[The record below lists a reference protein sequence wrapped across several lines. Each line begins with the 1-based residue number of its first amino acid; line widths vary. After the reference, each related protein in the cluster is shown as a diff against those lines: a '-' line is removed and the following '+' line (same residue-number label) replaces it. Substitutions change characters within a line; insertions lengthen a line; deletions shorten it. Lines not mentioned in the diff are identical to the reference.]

1 MKKIK
6 SLKPDQLYNHCNLV
20 QFKFKTTADL
30 EALEQP
36 LGQQRA
42 LEAVEFAVDI
52 EADGFNLFV
61 HGASGLG
68 KHEMVKQIL
77 DQRISDEQAG
87 FDWCYVNNFENPQQP
102 RVLKLP
108 AGMGQQLRKDMA
120 SLVEDLLM
128 SLPSSFQSEE
138 YNSRRQAI
146 EDELNT
152 RQERTFRKLSQDA
165 EKRGIAILHAP
176 QGYTLGPMVDGKL
189 LDPPDYEK
197 LPLAERERIEKLI
210 ADIQLELQAMVR
222 GMPLLQ
228 REHHQRIKALNR
240 EITQH
245 TVEQLIAWIEK
256 NYQIYPEVMNYL
268 AEVKNNAIENAGAFL
283 PADGMQEVEYVAGRV
298 KEFHEYAIN
307 VIVDNQPGKA
317 APIVF
322 EDNPTYQNLIGRV
335 EYVSQMGTLGTNFTL
350 IKSGALHRA
359 NGGYLIVDARK
370 LLTHAFAW
378 EGLKRVLKAGEI
390 KIQSLEQ
397 VLSLAS
403 NVSLEPESVAF
414 NAKVILTGEPILYYL
429 LKQYDEEFS
438 QLFKVAADFSQDTDR
453 SPENLQLYARLIAA
467 IQNRRQ
473 ARALDKA
480 SVGRVIELASRDAE
494 DGEKLSLHI
503 ENLQDLLSEADYW
516 AGRNK
521 SKIIRLQDINRA
533 VEKSRF
539 RQDKYRE
546 LLQQQI
552 IRGIKLIDTTGTKV
566 AQVNALSVLQVGDY
580 RFGQPSRITATAR
593 LGRGNVIDIERE
605 SKLGGDLH
613 SKGVMILSAYLA
625 SRYAASRPLP
635 LSASLTFEQSYG
647 HVDGDSATAA
657 ELCVLLSALGDVAL
671 KQSIAV
677 TGSMNQHGEVQ
688 AIGGVNEKIEGF
700 FDICKT
706 RGLNSEQGVIIPAAN
721 QVHLMLDDEIRQAV
735 ADGRFYIYTA
745 NHVEDVM
752 EILCGLTRGKPG
764 SNGQYSARSFN
775 RKIQLRIEELQ
786 RLQKQFGQADQGNDV
801 AKPVTTN

>member
-625 SRYAASRPLP
+625 NRYAASRPLP

-706 RGLNSEQGVIIPAAN
+706 RDLNSEQGVIIPAAN